1 MRFLH
6 FEHVGSTQ
14 DVVKGFAANGDF
26 GPLWVR
32 ADSQDAG
39 RGRNGRKWLSKK
51 GNFYASGLYP
61 WSGAVGDK
69 ALMSFVAA
77 VALSDTLETYLDPSL
92 ITLKWPNDV
101 LVNGA
106 KVAGILLEAGEG
118 WISIGMGINIDH
130 HPENMPYQ
138 VTHLLEH
145 IAPHRLNH
153 SEPLYTGVEPILAA
167 IAQNIGRGL
176 NVLLT
181 EGFVPIRRRWL
192 QKAARLGDEISV
204 NVGSDVVTGVFE
216 TIGKNGALRLRLA
229 NGTFRDVLAGD
240 VLL

>member
-1 MRFLH
+1 MH

-14 DVVKGFAANGDF
+14 DVVKRLAADGDF

-39 RGRNGRKWLSKK
+39 RGRNGRKWFSKK

-61 WSGAVGDK
+61 WAGSIGDK

-77 VALSDTLETYLDPSL
+77 VALSETLAIYIDPSL

-106 KVAGILLEAGEG
+106 KVAGILLEAGDG
-118 WISIGMGINIDH
+118 WISIGMGINIEH
-130 HPENMPYQ
+130 HPDNMPYP

-145 IAPHRLNH
+145 ISPDQLKLT
-153 SEPLYTGVEPILAA
+153 EPIYTGLEPILADVSK
-167 IAQNIGRGL
+167 NIGIGL
-176 NVLLT
+176 SVLLT
-181 EGFVPIRRRWL
+181 EGFVPIRRQWL
-192 QKAARLGDEISV
+192 RKAARLGEDISV
-204 NVGSDVVTGVFE
+204 NVGNDIVTGTFE
-216 TIGKNGALRLRLA
+216 TIGRNGALRLRLA
-229 NGTFRDVLAGD
+229 NDTFRDVLAGD